1 MGYKGHKSQ
10 WGRDTG
16 NVHGHP
22 TKHPALHQ
30 HSQPHTDFQARG
42 FHADKGSNCS
52 AEGYH
57 TNMTNRRKHDPDAIG
72 PNRSHSS
79 HDPRPEHYH
88 KNSGTDGDG
97 HQVMRRGGSVYRSHR
112 GMK

>member
-1 MGYKGHKSQ
+1 MAYKGHKSQ

-16 NVHGHP
+16 SVPGHP
-22 TKHPALHQ
+22 TKHPGLHQ
-30 HSQPHTDFQARG
+30 HSQHHTPFTARG
-42 FHADKGSNCS
+42 WHEDTGSNCHLES
-52 AEGYH
+52 IH
-57 TNMTNRRKHDPDAIG
+57 TNMTNRRKHDPDKVG
-72 PNRSHSS
+72 PNKANTS

-97 HQVMRRGGSVYRSHR
+97 HQVMRRGGSVYRGHR